1 VPLPS
6 LAVRRSRT
14 LLPGLTTA
22 LVAAAFALTAAPALA
37 HSELLESTP
46 AAGDTLT
53 AAPQQVQLVFGE
65 NVQEQGGAIVVETAE
80 GARVDQVKTFATDA
94 NVATVQLAKN
104 APAGKYTVSFR
115 VVSADGHI
123 VTDSFSYQVT
133 PTSTAGP
140 ASSAAATTSAAA
152 AGTDSSPAAGTNDA
166 DTGSGASVVWVLG
179 LGAIGVVLVAA
190 VIAVVVRGRRER
202 SD

>member
-1 VPLPS
+1 
-6 LAVRRSRT
+6 
-14 LLPGLTTA
+14 
-22 LVAAAFALTAAPALA
+22 
-37 HSELLESTP
+37 
-46 AAGDTLT
+46 
-53 AAPQQVQLVFGE
+53 
-65 NVQEQGGAIVVETAE
+65 
-80 GARVDQVKTFATDA
+80 
-94 NVATVQLAKN
+94 
-104 APAGKYTVSFR
+104 